1 MLYIISF
8 AVLYGIFPFVL
19 VLLMNNK
26 SFKIREI
33 IPFTIVVFVA
43 SLYEFFVSILFRVN
57 VEHWFLIY
65 NLLAFISINYFYFVL
80 LKKKY
85 THFIVISTILFLI
98 FYIINVINS
107 LPYNYLEISS
117 FFNAYQ
123 TLAILFFSILWFKKN
138 FKELEIDNMLE
149 NPTFYF
155 ISGLLIYYCGSVVL
169 FLLSSS
175 IYAADN
181 SQLQF
186 YWLLNVILNLV
197 LRTLLIVGIWKAR

>member
-85 THFIVISTILFLI
+85 THFFVISTILFLI

-123 TLAILFFSILWFKKN
+123 TLAILFFSILWFKKI